1 MADLSKITAS
11 HLRRSAFVYVRQSTT
26 AQMER
31 NQESTDRQYALAAR
45 AVELGWRRDQVVV
58 VDEDLGVS
66 GAGLAPRSGFA
77 RLTAEVALGQVGL
90 VLGLEVSRLARNNA
104 DWYRLLDLCAITDT
118 LIGDGDGLY
127 HPSSFNDRLV
137 LGLKGTM
144 SEAELHILRARLD
157 GGIRNKAQRG
167 ELRRGLPV
175 GLVWGEEDGE
185 IRFDPDEAVTGAIR
199 TVFQRFAESGSARQ
213 VWLWLRQQGVS
224 FPMRRFPHGEVQWVA
239 PTYTAIHNV
248 LSNPVYAGAYVYGK
262 TRRERFVDQAGKV
275 RARLRRLPQ
284 QEWQVL
290 LFDHHPGFID
300 WETYEDNR
308 ARIGSNTRPRPHS
321 AGGAVREGAA
331 LLQGLASCGRCGRR
345 LVVAYQGRHATPSYY
360 CRSSTLA
367 NGRGSR
373 CLSVGG
379 RQIEQAVVQ
388 AFLAALTPAGVEA
401 AVVAAERLEA
411 DHDHSLSSWRLEV
424 ERARY
429 EAARAERRY
438 RAVEPENRLVVRGLE
453 REWDERLRDLE
464 RAEAELTTRER
475 RRPRALTAEE
485 RQTLVTFGMD
495 LRLVWSAPT
504 TSDRDRKEL
513 LRTLLEEVLVTLEQE
528 KTRAHLTLRW
538 RGGATSELNVILTG
552 SRPATVRTDEDTVA
566 LLRRLAVHY
575 PDALIAGILN
585 RQGRL
590 SATGMRF
597 TASMVSSLRASWGI
611 PRHQPRAEP
620 PAGELATIGQ
630 AAEILGIAPSTAH
643 RWLNDGFIAGEQLT
657 PGAPWRIRVTDELRS
672 QFVDEAPHGWVTMWE
687 AMKALGVS
695 RQTVL
700 QRVKRGELRAMHLRS
715 GRRKGLRIELPE
727 APEGA
732 SLSLF
737 DRLDEVGG

>member
-1 MADLSKITAS
+1 VPRCSRAWP
-11 HLRRSAFVYVRQSTT
+11 
-26 AQMER
+26 
-31 NQESTDRQYALAAR
+31 AA
-45 AVELGWRRDQVVV
+45 
-58 VDEDLGVS
+58 
-66 GAGLAPRSGFA
+66 
-77 RLTAEVALGQVGL
+77 
-90 VLGLEVSRLARNNA
+90 
-104 DWYRLLDLCAITDT
+104 
-118 LIGDGDGLY
+118 
-127 HPSSFNDRLV
+127 
-137 LGLKGTM
+137 
-144 SEAELHILRARLD
+144 
-157 GGIRNKAQRG
+157 
-167 ELRRGLPV
+167 
-175 GLVWGEEDGE
+175 
-185 IRFDPDEAVTGAIR
+185 
-199 TVFQRFAESGSARQ
+199 
-213 VWLWLRQQGVS
+213 
-224 FPMRRFPHGEVQWVA
+224 
-239 PTYTAIHNV
+239 
-248 LSNPVYAGAYVYGK
+248 
-262 TRRERFVDQAGKV
+262 
-275 RARLRRLPQ
+275 
-284 QEWQVL
+284 
-290 LFDHHPGFID
+290 
-300 WETYEDNR
+300 
-308 ARIGSNTRPRPHS
+308 
-321 AGGAVREGAA
+321 AA
-331 LLQGLASCGRCGRR
+331 
-345 LVVAYQGRHATPSYY
+345 VVAGWWSRTKGRYATPSYY

-373 CLSVGG
+373 CMSVGG

-411 DHDHSLSSWRLEV
+411 DYDHSLSAWRLEV

-538 RGGATSELNVILTG
+538 RGGATSELNVILAG
-552 SRPATVRTDEDTVA
+552 SRSATVRTDEDTVA

-597 TASMVSSLRASWGI
+597 TVSMVSSLRASWGI

-620 PAGELATIGQ
+620 PAGELATVGQ

-643 RWLNDGFIAGEQLT
+643 RWLNDGFIVGEQLT

-687 AMKALGVS
+687 AMKALGIS